1 MNEIGGGGITV
12 KEKVFMS
19 PDCFCGSS
27 SSLRSN
33 ALIYN
38 GKEYGNG
45 KIWLCD
51 RFPACRGSVGT
62 HPDGKPLGTI
72 PDDETKKLRI
82 KIHAIIDPLWQN
94 NMNGR
99 SRGRNRGSVYGW
111 LRRIMG
117 FEKQPH
123 VGEFTKDDCLR
134 ALRLIAEQPYE

>member
-1 MNEIGGGGITV
+1 MNEIGGGEITL
-12 KEKVFMS
+12 KEKVFMP

-62 HPDGKPLGTI
+62 HPDGKPLGIVPT
-72 PDDETKKLRI
+72 EEVKKLRI
-82 KIHAIIDPLWQN
+82 KLHAVIDPLWKDDKKK
-94 NMNGR
+94 
-99 SRGRNRGSVYGW
+99 RGSVYGW
-111 LRRIMG
+111 LKRIMG
-117 FEKQPH
+117 REIH
-123 VGEFTKDDCLR
+123 MGETTKEDCLKILE
-134 ALRLIAEQPYE
+134 AIEANPYKST